1 MICKRC
7 GVLMKHVMRFEN
19 GKSYELYRCP
29 KCWYETKKKPLF
41 FFDNLNTQQKKKWN
55 KERRNK

>member
-41 FFDNLNTQQKKKWN
+41 FFDNLNEAE
-55 KERRNK
+55 KEME